1 MAFITGS
8 LIGAGASLIGGY
20 MSSNAAK
27 DAANTQAASADRAA
41 QLQNEQF
48 NLTRADQ
55 KPFLEAGYAGEN
67 RLMELLG
74 LGGNRGAAGY
84 GSANK
89 NFSMADYFANKDP
102 GYEFGL
108 EQGMR
113 GQNASAAARGGLQS
127 GSALKAAQRFGQDYA
142 GTGYQN
148 AFNRYQINREN
159 QLKPLQSLAGQG
171 QTTATTLGQAGQNY
185 ATNAGNAYMGAGN
198 ARASGYIG
206 SANAYNSAIGSG
218 IGQYQNN
225 QLMTI
230 LRDKYPAQAN
240 PSVGSY
246 PSNMGYT
253 KPDYGF
259 SSFQLPNQN

>member
-27 DAANTQAASADRAA
+27 DAAEAQAASADRAA

-55 KPFLEAGYAGEN
+55 RPFLEAGYQGQN
-67 RLMELLG
+67 RLLDLLG
-74 LGGNRGAAGY
+74 LSGNTGATGY

-198 ARASGYIG
+198 AAASGYIG